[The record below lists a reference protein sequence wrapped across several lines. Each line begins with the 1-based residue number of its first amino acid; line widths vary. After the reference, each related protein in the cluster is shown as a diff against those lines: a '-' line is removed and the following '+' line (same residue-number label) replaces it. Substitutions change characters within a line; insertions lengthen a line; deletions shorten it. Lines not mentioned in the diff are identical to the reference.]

1 MPISAAEGRDAGTA
15 ATGMERPSSD
25 QPGRVAAALRGWPVA
40 RDEIVACWE
49 RDDAGPPAA
58 AIVIPCFDMAEWIGD
73 AVASAL
79 AQTVPVEVVVRDD
92 ASSDGTPERALE
104 AGKGA
109 FARSLATRFV
119 VLRGARNVGLGL
131 NFSLALR
138 ETRSRWVFNFDADDL
153 SAPDRVERTL
163 AAIGP
168 QSTAVIAFAGCDQA
182 TRIESLPDFDEYSR
196 AVRMPSV
203 LAPGVMIGAA
213 MAIDRCLI
221 EAFGPLGEGVFAH
234 DLHLRL
240 RALAL
245 GDTALVDRVLVK
257 RRIHSRNLSHALTKA
272 HSVAQADRLRAD
284 LDLLLEDLEA
294 LSRLPGVSARFER
307 PAARELLDGVLA
319 NWYSAVERGSTFR
332 LSRERARV
340 RRLWPWTSRGFG
352 WLRTELGGVIRRGLG
367 RWRMTHDAG

>member
-1 MPISAAEGRDAGTA
+1 MQASTAEGHGARTVA
-15 ATGMERPSSD
+15 AGMERPIIDS
-25 QPGRVAAALRGWPVA
+25 RERIAAALRTWPDT

-58 AIVIPCFDMAEWIGD
+58 AIVIPCFDMAEWIAD

-92 ASSDGTPERALE
+92 ASSDGTHERAIE
-104 AGKGA
+104 AAKAA
-109 FARSLATRFV
+109 FPRSLATRFV

-153 SAPDRVERTL
+153 SAPDRVEGTL
-163 AAIGP
+163 AAIGS
-168 QSTAVIAFAGCDQA
+168 QSTSVIAFAGCDQA
-182 TRIESLPDFDEYSR
+182 ARLESLPGFDEY
-196 AVRMPSV
+196 ANAAETPSV
-203 LAPGVMIGAA
+203 LAPSVMIGAA

-234 DLHLRL
+234 DLHLRT
-240 RALAL
+240 RSLAL
-245 GDTALVDRVLVK
+245 GDTALVDRILVK
-257 RRIHSRNLSHALTKA
+257 RRIHARNLSHALVA
-272 HSVAQADRLRAD
+272 ARSVAQADRLRAD
-284 LDLLLEDLEA
+284 LDLLLEDLEG
-294 LSRLPGVSARFER
+294 LLRLPGVPAHFER

-352 WLRTELGGVIRRGLG
+352 WLRTELGGVVRRGLG
-367 RWRMTHDAG
+367 KWRMAQGGR